1 VRRGRVGARSA
12 RGGEWLGSSHV
23 ASFVHAPSSS
33 RPYGSRVNPLVDAE
47 AGVPTGASYRRDQ

>member
-33 RPYGSRVNPLVDAE
+33 RPYGSRVNPLVD
-47 AGVPTGASYRRDQ
+47 V